1 MDFNDKRELLLK
13 ESYEFNNEQQFKGE
27 YERRFFD
34 LIEDIIL
41 YLLQSEDAFFGQF
54 LLRVKRNIRVDMEY
68 PIGTIPKL
76 DGFNMYFNPC
86 LFLMY
91 DKREMSA
98 LLKHEIYHI
107 MNSHFYRAKVMN
119 SRFCSEAIS
128 IALDISINQYIK
140 NLPGFSKKL
149 HGINMEY
156 NIELKE
162 NRSVEEYAE
171 IIHKSIKSRIKKEKI
186 SRDKDAY
193 ELNMEKAHELWEE
206 IDIEEEDIK
215 SLTQKTAIS
224 AYNEKAPE
232 VLKNIILS
240 YNETPEIPWQS
251 ILKNILPNLKYGYK
265 KTITRRDRRQ
275 PERLDIRGRL
285 PKSDINVIVAI
296 DISASMSDEDI
307 EKILIEV
314 LGITNATKNDV
325 TIIECDNEIRALYN
339 LKSKSDIRKRSKNN
353 GSTKFSPVFK
363 YISDNNLRNSV
374 LIYFTDGVGEEE
386 LLIKPINKKTLW
398 VISGN
403 EKLSLKEPFG
413 EVKRINGEK
422 NDIIERNLGLQMVN
436 EVIHDWAR

>member
-13 ESYEFNNEQQFKGE
+13 ECYDFNSAQQFKGN

-41 YLLQSEDAFFGQF
+41 FLLQSEDAFFGQF
-54 LLRVKRNIRVDMEY
+54 LLRVKRNIRIDMEY
-68 PIGTIPKL
+68 TIGTIPKL
-76 DGFNMYFNPC
+76 DGFNMYFNPY
-86 LFLMY
+86 LFLIY

-107 MNSHFYRAKVMN
+107 MNSHFQRAKVMKG
-119 SRFCSEAIS
+119 RFCSEAIS
-128 IALDISINQYIK
+128 TALDISINQYIK

-149 HGINMEY
+149 HSINMEY

-162 NRSVEEYAE
+162 NRSAEEYAE
-171 IIHKSIKSRIKKEKI
+171 IIHKSIKSRIKEEKI
-186 SRDKDAY
+186 STDKDEY
-193 ELNMEKAHELWEE
+193 ELNMEKAHELWGE
-206 IDIEEEDIK
+206 IDIAEDDIK
-215 SLTQKTAIS
+215 SLTEKTAIS
-224 AYNEKAPE
+224 AYNEKVPE
-232 VLKNIILS
+232 TLKNIILS
-240 YNETPEIPWQS
+240 YNESPEIPWQV
-251 ILKNILPNLKYGYK
+251 ILKNILPNVKYGHK

-275 PERLDIRGRL
+275 PEGLDIRGRL
-285 PKSDINVIVAI
+285 PKNDTKVIVAI
-296 DISASMSDEDI
+296 DISASMSDDDV

-314 LGITNATKNDV
+314 LGITNVTKNDV

-339 LKSKSDIRKRSKNN
+339 LKNKNDIRKRSKDN

-386 LLIKPINKKTLW
+386 LSIKPINKKTLW

-403 EKLSLKEPFG
+403 EKLSLKDPCG
-413 EVKRINGEK
+413 EVKRINSEK
-422 NDIIERNLGLQMVN
+422 TYDVERNLGLQMVN